1 MIEKKKRNE
10 LLTEY
15 FKSTEEVLINAC
27 ELVRELQEKDSLE
40 RALKIATSRVFD
52 LQEALERVRG
62 ELMYPSYK
70 KFEVRG

>member
-15 FKSTEEVLINAC
+15 FKPTEEVLINAC

-52 LQEALERVRG
+52 LKEALECARG